1 MLHQAKIIEWL
12 IWRTLFLPYGKWQNL
27 LTLLQSLTV
36 AFMPSSSYFI
46 VFLSI
51 CNFKLRLC
59 FFTCLLQCLFVWCW
73 ALANVFPMQFSCK
86 WQIDFL
92 NHTHKTL
99 FASTELL
106 FSVWRVKLKWNKAV
120 TAFFFVCVSI
130 VWWRW
135 TCKINSTGFQLGPLI
150 LEIWVRIREP
160 AELLPE
166 YVAWFSYLLSYCIF
180 WASFDLHGLSW
191 VVSVYTKYLCP
202 VQKLIINKASE
213 HSDVHFY

>member
-120 TAFFFVCVSI
+120 TAFFFCLCLHSMMKV
-130 VWWRW
+130 
-135 TCKINSTGFQLGPLI
+135 NLLGPLI